1 MSRCVTLA
9 RSMHPVEDWSVTGTQ
24 REGGV
29 RSMRR
34 AGVAMA
40 VLLAAS
46 APGAH
51 AQAAGG
57 TGTEAYFGAVA
68 EYFVLPRSE
77 VAILGEWSLPA
88 EEIPVV
94 LFLAR
99 RGGVSPEA
107 VVALRR
113 SGQGWAALAE
123 RYRMGPA
130 QFHVPLPESAAA
142 GSLEGVYSRFRS
154 LPTSGWREI
163 ELTDG
168 DIVGLVNLRLL
179 SETLRRPPQDIL
191 AEQAQ
196 GSWVAV
202 YPRLIGG
209 AGLVR

>member
-1 MSRCVTLA
+1 MS
-9 RSMHPVEDWSVTGTQ
+9 SK
-24 REGGV
+24 
-29 RSMRR
+29 RR

-51 AQAAGG
+51 AQAAGD
-57 TGTEAYFGAVA
+57 TLTEPYFGAVA

-77 VAILGEWSLPA
+77 VTILGDWNLPA

-130 QFHVPLPESAAA
+130 EFHVPLPESAAA
-142 GSLEGVYSRFRS
+142 GSLEGVYRTFRS
-154 LPTSGWREI
+154 LPTSGWQEI
-163 ELTDG
+163 ELTDA

-191 AEQAQ
+191 AEQA
-196 GSWVAV
+196 GVSWVAV
-202 YPRLIGG
+202 YARLLGG

>member
-1 MSRCVTLA
+1 MSCRVTLA
-9 RSMHPVEDWSVTGTQ
+9 RSVHPVEDWSITGIQ

-29 RSMRR
+29 SSIRR
-34 AGVAMA
+34 AGMAMA
-40 VLLAAS
+40 LLLAVS
-46 APGAH
+46 APGVH

-57 TGTEAYFGAVA
+57 AATEAYFGAVA

-77 VAILGEWSLPA
+77 VAILGEWDVPA

-107 VVALRR
+107 VMALRR

-123 RYRMGPA
+123 RYRLGPA
-130 QFHVPLPESAAA
+130 HFHVSLPESAAA
-142 GSLEGVYSRFRS
+142 GSLEGVYGKFRS
-154 LPTSGWREI
+154 RPVSRWREI

-179 SETLRRPPQDIL
+179 SETLRRPPQEIL
-191 AEQAQ
+191 AQGAG
-196 GSWVAV
+196 GSWVEV
-202 YPRLIGG
+202 YARLIGG
-209 AGLVR
+209 AAPVR

>member
-1 MSRCVTLA
+1 
-9 RSMHPVEDWSVTGTQ
+9 
-24 REGGV
+24 
-29 RSMRR
+29 
-34 AGVAMA
+34 MA
-40 VLLAAS
+40 VLLVAS

-57 TGTEAYFGAVA
+57 TATEAYFGAVA

-107 VVALRR
+107 VMALRR

-130 QFHVPLPESAAA
+130 QFHVPLPEAAAA

-163 ELTDG
+163 ELTDA
-168 DIVGLVNLRLL
+168 DIVGLVNLRVL

-191 AEQAQ
+191 AERAQ

-202 YPRLIGG
+202 YARLIGG
-209 AGLVR
+209 AGPVR